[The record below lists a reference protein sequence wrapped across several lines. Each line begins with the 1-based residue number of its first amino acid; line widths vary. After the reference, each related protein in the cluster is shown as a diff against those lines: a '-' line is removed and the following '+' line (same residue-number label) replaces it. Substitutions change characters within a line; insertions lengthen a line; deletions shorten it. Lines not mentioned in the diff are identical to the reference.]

1 MNCELQLG
9 PTSGGTLVRL
19 VGRGTMCESP
29 VFRDTVERLFE
40 RGFVVLDAS
49 DCNYLDSTFLG
60 CLIGLKKAGE
70 CAGQSRLLV
79 AASPDTRIKLFC
91 TSSLHRYFDF
101 VDVLPELTGPIETID
116 LTDSRRDELGP
127 HIMTCH
133 ERLAEMGGKEA
144 PAFRAIADRLA
155 RELGGRVSID

>member
-1 MNCELQLG
+1 
-9 PTSGGTLVRL
+9 
-19 VGRGTMCESP
+19 MCESP

-49 DCNYLDSTFLG
+49 GCNYLDSTFLG

-70 CAGQSRLLV
+70 CAGRSRLLV
-79 AASPDTRIKLFC
+79 AASPATRIKLFC

-101 VDVLPELTGPIETID
+101 VDVLPELTGPIETVD
-116 LTDSRRDELGP
+116 LADTRRDELGP

-144 PAFRAIADRLA
+144 PAFRAIAERLA
-155 RELGGRVSID
+155 KELGQRVSVD